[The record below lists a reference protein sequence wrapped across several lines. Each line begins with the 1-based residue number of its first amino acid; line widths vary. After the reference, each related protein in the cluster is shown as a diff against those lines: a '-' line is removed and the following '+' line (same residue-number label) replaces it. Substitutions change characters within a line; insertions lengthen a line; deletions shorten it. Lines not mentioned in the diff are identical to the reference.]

1 MNKEFVPFSPKQMQ
15 VLNWWC
21 EESAY
26 KDKIG
31 IICDGAVRSGKTLCM
46 TLSFVL
52 WAFYRFSDS
61 DFAICGKT
69 ITSLRR
75 NVITPIIPVLC
86 GMGFSVTQKLSA
98 NVIYISFGGRSNRFY
113 LFGGRDE
120 SSSSLIQGIT
130 LAGVMLDEVA
140 LMPKLHSRP

>member
-1 MNKEFVPFSPKQMQ
+1 MSKEFTAFSPKQMQ

-21 EESAY
+21 EESVH

-52 WAFYRFSDS
+52 WTFYRFSDS

-69 ITSLRR
+69 VTSLRR
-75 NVITPIIPVLC
+75 NVITPILPIRSD
-86 GMGFSVTQKLSA
+86 MGFSV
-98 NVIYISFGGRSNRFY
+98 
-113 LFGGRDE
+113 
-120 SSSSLIQGIT
+120 
-130 LAGVMLDEVA
+130 
-140 LMPKLHSRP
+140 